1 LIIDGF
7 FLFTGTSNG
16 ASGGITST
24 ANTDAPTTGTQDS
37 SNIVDIGIKSGI
49 PASIVGGGGGGARDL
64 GIGDKPA
71 LKVLAQV
78 TTAFTGGTSL
88 QVLLQGAP
96 DNGSGAPGTWT
107 ALWASNTIAEA
118 NLTVGSDI
126 ANVFFPQPEPGQP
139 LPRFIK
145 MTFVTVG
152 THTAGQI
159 EGAVVLD
166 QIMQIMSATGALSGY
181 PAGLNVAN

>member
-1 LIIDGF
+1 MIIDGF

-88 QVLLQGAP
+88 AVQLQGAP
-96 DNGSGAPGTWT
+96 DNGSGAPGTYVV
-107 ALWASNTIAEA
+107 LWASNAIPEA

-126 ANVFFPQPEPGQP
+126 GNIFFPQPEPGQP

-145 MTFVTVG
+145 MTFVSVG
-152 THTAGQI
+152 THSAGQI

-166 QIMQIMSATGALSGY
+166 QIQQITSTTGALSGY